1 MGETYNGYPEHN
13 MLSSQL
19 SVTSPIINNFRSG
32 LVIDPTEKIATFL
45 KYQNANCLTAVSPDD
60 CIPEK
65 IRLAVLGGIRYGK
78 PVVID
83 VMDNPKMMNH
93 IGTLMEEIL
102 PGLLNMIYDQSIKE
116 EEKYVYYAIS

>member
-1 MGETYNGYPEHN
+1 M
-13 MLSSQL
+13 
-19 SVTSPIINNFRSG
+19 
-32 LVIDPTEKIATFL
+32 
-45 KYQNANCLTAVSPDD
+45 
-60 CIPEK
+60 
-65 IRLAVLGGIRYGK
+65 LGGIRYGK

-116 EEKYVYYAIS
+116 EEKYVYYATS